1 VRYRNILINPPS
13 ECRLTIVSSSLARIT
28 RHRESERER
37 ERERWEE
44 YRLNLKA
51 ADCYG
56 SSSCKSSSGTPL
68 FFLDYKVSLAEK
80 KRKIRST

>member
-1 VRYRNILINPPS
+1 VRYRNILIDPPS

-28 RHRESERER
+28 RHT

>member
-13 ECRLTIVSSSLARIT
+13 ECRLTIVSSSLARII
-28 RHRESERER
+28 RHR

-80 KRKIRST
+80 KRKSRST